1 MIGPATLVET
11 HDGCPVKSAED
22 REAEERLR
30 RAMLELRP
38 KEQKVFLLRQNSGLT
53 YEEIAKLRCS
63 PVGTVKTQM
72 RAAAA
77 KLRQVLQE
85 K

>member
-1 MIGPATLVET
+1 MIDPTTCVQVQDA
-11 HDGCPVKSAED
+11 CPVKSAED
-22 REAEERLR
+22 RETKERLQQAVLNLRPEER
-30 RAMLELRP
+30 E
-38 KEQKVFLLRQNSGLT
+38 VFLLRQNGCLT
-53 YEEIAKLRCS
+53 FQEIAKLRRS

-77 KLRQVLQE
+77 KLRKVLRD

>member
-1 MIGPATLVET
+1 MKLLSDPSRDFLNADIAQLG
-11 HDGCPVKSAED
+11 
-22 REAEERLR
+22 
-30 RAMLELRP
+30 
-38 KEQKVFLLRQNSGLT
+38 KVHAPLLRQNGCLT
-53 YEEIAKLRCS
+53 YEEIAKLRHS

-77 KLRQVLQE
+77 KLRQVLRE